1 MALSLSS
8 IVSSL
13 ATQAAAATAPP
24 AAPTAAAA
32 KPGQPGEFASLLS
45 GAVER
50 IDHYRTDAAQAVDNL
65 ITGETGELHSVALA
79 AQRAELAFELGLQVR
94 NKVVQAYQEIMR
106 MQL

>member
-1 MALSLSS
+1 MALS
-8 IVSSL
+8 ISSL
-13 ATQAAAATAPP
+13 TTQA
-24 AAPTAAAA
+24 TAAAVNA
-32 KPGQPGEFASLLS
+32 AQPVKTGKPGEFASLLA

-50 IDHYRTDAAQAVDNL
+50 VDQYRTQATQAVDNL